1 VRTFLRGLR
10 GTLSLAA
17 LWAAVWLPAG
27 IILGFVLDWAEH
39 SLRPPFWYL
48 GWTAL
53 GASSGASF
61 ALLLALFE
69 RRRSFQELSTRR
81 LTVWGAAA
89 GAALPIA
96 GTRLLVALMPDL
108 RLSSDTPI
116 LFAVLAL
123 LGASCAWATL
133 AIARRGATVER
144 AAPPSSER

>member
-1 VRTFLRGLR
+1 
-10 GTLSLAA
+10 
-17 LWAAVWLPAG
+17 
-27 IILGFVLDWAEH
+27 LGWTEH
-39 SLRPPFWYL
+39 SFRPPSWYV

-69 RRRSFQELSTRR
+69 RRRSFQELSIRR
-81 LTVWGAAA
+81 LTIWGGAA

-96 GTRLLVALMPDL
+96 GTRLLIAILPDL

-123 LGASCAWATL
+123 FDASCARATL
-133 AIARRGATVER
+133 AIARRGATIER
-144 AAPPSSER
+144 TR

>member
-17 LWAAVWLPAG
+17 LWAAVWLPVG
-27 IILGFVLDWAEH
+27 GILGFVLDWTEH
-39 SLRPPFWYL
+39 SIRPPFWYL

-89 GAALPIA
+89 GAALPIL
-96 GTRLLVALMPDL
+96 GTRLLIAIFPDL

-116 LFAVLAL
+116 LFAVLML

-133 AIARRGATVER
+133 AIARRGATIER
-144 AAPPSSER
+144 TQ

>member
-1 VRTFLRGLR
+1 MRTFLRGLR

-27 IILGFVLDWAEH
+27 GILGFVLDWAEH
-39 SLRPPFWYL
+39 SIRPDFWYL
-48 GWTAL
+48 GFTAL

-69 RRRSFQELSTRR
+69 GRRSFQELSTRR
-81 LTVWGAAA
+81 LTFWGAAA

-96 GTRLLVALMPDL
+96 GTRLLIAIFPDI

-116 LFAVLAL
+116 MFAVLAL

-133 AIARRGATVER
+133 AIARRGATHER
-144 AAPPSSER
+144 VAPPV